1 MAVSK
6 NIMGRVVYGDLRVE
20 LVAEGA
26 SWNPDV
32 ADDMIKRLNGMW
44 RASLESMIETGTWE
58 HDVPVEED

>member
-44 RASLESMIETGTWE
+44 RSSLEAMMETGTWE
-58 HDVPVEED
+58 HDAPVEED

>member
-20 LVAEGA
+20 LVAEGV

-44 RASLESMIETGTWE
+44 RASLESMMETGS
-58 HDVPVEED
+58 